1 MAIKR
6 KYSTATVMEDGRLVP
21 WLAAR
26 GELGYHPEAPPERDY
41 FFQYGWVLPDIFA
54 RDVARRR
61 HLYFGAHHRDD
72 AREVFLF
79 WQAARAGAVSR
90 MAFALG
96 AATSEAVKA
105 PIAVYRHE
113 SRPGRPTVVFIQHG
127 SYQIVEEEDQ
137 PLLASGHV
145 LLYRGVQ
152 KAHVFSMPD
161 TGYELESG
169 LWSRYVTTQAA
180 VLSDSALS
188 FNSVH
193 DRTVRCE
200 TGHLRDRSRVSD
212 EIARQHKLPIDSEA
226 SAFWESSL
234 QSFSLARW
242 VAANKFG
249 PNHVIGKTRI
259 DNIRITTFFAGEHEV
274 RVLDP
279 RRVELVEAIGC
290 EVRALTS

>member
-6 KYSTATVMEDGRLVP
+6 KYSTSTVMEGGRLVP

-26 GELGYHPEAPPERDY
+26 GELAYHPEAPPERDY
-41 FFQYGWVLPDIFA
+41 FFQYGWVLPDVFA

-61 HLYFGAHHRDD
+61 HLYFGACRRDD

-90 MAFALG
+90 IAFAPG
-96 AATSEAVKA
+96 AVTPEAVKA
-105 PIAVYRHE
+105 PIAVYHHQ
-113 SRPGRPTVVFIQHG
+113 SRLGRPTVVFIQHG
-127 SYQIVEEEDQ
+127 SYQLVEDEDQ
-137 PLLASGHV
+137 PLLASGQV
-145 LLYRGVQ
+145 LLYRGIQ
-152 KAHVFSMPD
+152 KAQVFSMPD
-161 TGYELESG
+161 AGYELESD
-169 LWSRYVTTQAA
+169 LWSRYMATQAA
-180 VLSDSALS
+180 LLSDSALS
-188 FNSVH
+188 FNSIH
-193 DRTVRCE
+193 DRTLRCE

-212 EIARQHKLPIDSEA
+212 EIARQHNLPIDSEA

-242 VAANKFG
+242 VATSKFG
-249 PNHVIGKTRI
+249 PNHVVGKTRI

-290 EVRALTS
+290 EVRPFTS